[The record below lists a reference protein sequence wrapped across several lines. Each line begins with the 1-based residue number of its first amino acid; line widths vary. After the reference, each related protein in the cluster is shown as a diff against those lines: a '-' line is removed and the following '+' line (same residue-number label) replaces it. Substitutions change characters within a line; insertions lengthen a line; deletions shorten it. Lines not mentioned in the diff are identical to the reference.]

1 MKKLILLVIAFVL
14 ISCQKNG
21 KNNNSSPTDSNTQK
35 VSYQESTEDFVN
47 PGRGFYRYAATNT
60 SSFQP
65 LDKNTLLSYRSG
77 AIVPGTQNKFFSS
90 LVFRNYI
97 LDNFKSGP
105 LSQDFLNKMNQD
117 FDIARQAGIK
127 FILRFSYTND
137 SHVGC
142 STGSICPPY
151 GDAPLSVVLGQI
163 AQLKPF
169 LQQNADVI
177 ACVQEGFIGIWGEG
191 YYTDYFGD
199 ASSNAGQNK
208 LLDSNWNARNALL
221 KALLDAV
228 PKDRMIQVRYPQ
240 IKQRYVYGISSPIS
254 SAALMDDEAFTA
266 DDKARIGFHNDCF
279 LADVSDEGTFQ
290 DYGNSNSPASL
301 DQATINTLR
310 SYVAAD
316 SKFVPVGG
324 ESCTNSAKSQCD
336 PTGTAQT
343 EMATFH
349 YSFLNGEYSP
359 DVIGNWAN
367 GGCLNT
373 IKNNLGYRFV
383 LENATFPLT
392 VKAGGTLSFNL
403 GLKNVGYASPYNER
417 PAQLILRNS
426 TTSQVVVLTLNTD
439 VRKWYSGEIAINDSV
454 TLPAS
459 LPAGTYDLLLNM
471 PDKYSSIAQRPEY
484 SIRCANSNV
493 WEVSTGYNKL
503 NCSIV
508 VK

>member
-14 ISCQKNG
+14 FVACQKND
-21 KNNNSSPTDSNTQK
+21 KNKNPSPDSNTQK
-35 VSYQESTEDFVN
+35 ITYQESTQDFVN
-47 PGRGFYRYAATNT
+47 PERGFYRYSATNS
-60 SSFQP
+60 SSFEP
-65 LDKNTLLSYRSG
+65 LSKSTLLSFRAG
-77 AIVPGTQNKFFSS
+77 ATVPGTQNKFFSS

-97 LDNFKSGP
+97 LDNFTTGP
-105 LSQDFLNKMNQD
+105 VSEDFLNKMNQD
-117 FDIARQAGIK
+117 FEIAREAGVK
-127 FILRFSYTND
+127 LILRFSYTNNT
-137 SHVGC
+137 HGGC

-151 GDAPLSVVLGQI
+151 GDAPLSVVLAQI
-163 AQLKPF
+163 SQLKPY

-191 YYTDYFGD
+191 YYSDYFGD
-199 ASSNAGQNK
+199 ASPSGGQDK

-240 IKQRYVYGISSPIS
+240 IKQRYVYGISAPIG
-254 SAALMDDEAFTA
+254 SAPLTDQQAFA
-266 DDKARIGFHNDCF
+266 GDDKSRIAFHNDCF
-279 LADVSDEGTFQ
+279 LADVSDEGTYQ

-301 DQATINTLR
+301 DNGTINTLR

-349 YSFLNGEYSP
+349 YSFLNGEYNP
-359 DVIGNWAN
+359 DVIGSWAN

-392 VKAGGTLSFNL
+392 VNSGGTLAFSL
-403 GLKNVGYASPYNER
+403 SLKNVGYASPYNER

-426 TTSQVVVLTLNTD
+426 TTSEIVVLSLNID
-439 VRKWYSGEIAINDSV
+439 VRKWYSGEIAINDSI
-454 TLPAS
+454 TLPTS
-459 LPAGTYDLLLNM
+459 MPAGTYDLLLNM
-471 PDKYSSIAQRPEY
+471 PDKYASIAQRPEY
-484 SIRCANSNV
+484 SIRFANSDV
-493 WEVSTGYNKL
+493 WDSSTGYNKL

>member
-1 MKKLILLVIAFVL
+1 MKKLNLLVIIFVL
-14 ISCQKNG
+14 SVSCQKNG
-21 KNNNSSPTDSNTQK
+21 KNNNSSSTDSNTQK
-35 VSYQESTEDFVN
+35 VTYQESTEDFVN
-47 PGRGFYRYAATNT
+47 PERGFYRYAATNT

-65 LDKNTLLSYRSG
+65 LSSNTLLSYRAG
-77 AIVPGTQNKFFSS
+77 AIIPGTQNKFFSS

-97 LDNFKSGP
+97 LDNFKTGP
-105 LSQDFLNKMNQD
+105 VSQDFLNKMNQD
-117 FDIARQAGIK
+117 FETARQAGVK
-127 FILRFSYTND
+127 LVLRFSYTND
-137 SHVGC
+137 SHGGC
-142 STGSICPPY
+142 PTGICPPY
-151 GDAPLSVVLGQI
+151 GDAPLSVVLVQI
-163 AQLKPF
+163 SQLKPY

-191 YYTDYFGD
+191 YYSDYFGD
-199 ASSNAGQNK
+199 ASPNGGQNK

-228 PKDRMIQVRYPQ
+228 PIDRMIQVRYPQ
-240 IKQRYVYGISSPIS
+240 IKQRYVYGISAPIS
-254 SAALMDDEAFTA
+254 SAALTDQEAFTS

-279 LADVSDEGTFQ
+279 LADVSDEGTYQ

-301 DQATINTLR
+301 DDGTINTMR
-310 SYVAAD
+310 SYLAAD

-336 PTGTAQT
+336 PTGIAKT

-349 YSFLNGEYSP
+349 YSFLNGEYNP

-392 VKAGGTLSFNL
+392 VNSGGTLAFNL
-403 GLKNVGYASPYNER
+403 SLKNVGYASPYNER

-426 TTSQVVVLTLNTD
+426 TTSEIIVLSLNTD
-439 VRKWYSGEIAINDSV
+439 VRKWYSGEITINDSL

-471 PDKYSSIAQRPEY
+471 PDKYASIAQRPEY
-484 SIRCANSNV
+484 SIRCANSDV
-493 WEVSTGYNKL
+493 WETSTGYNKL